1 MIFSSA
7 VRTLFWVAAL
17 LIAGSV
23 LTSIFAVVVEN
34 RMLAVSA
41 AVLMAAG
48 FLVGVAWL
56 DRANEDKFWYLNGK
70 RHREDGPDIEYTVKV
85 DDGGSKFWYLN
96 GELHREDG
104 PAIEWYHG
112 FKEWWLN
119 NKRHREDGPAVE
131 DSDGYKFWYL
141 NGELHREDGPAGE
154 WSNGNKYWYLNGN
167 LHREDGPAI
176 EYADGEKSWWLKG
189 ENVTEEEHK
198 RLTSKATCEG
208 KVVEIDG
215 VKYELKEV

>member
-48 FLVGVAWL
+48 FLAGVAWL
-56 DRANEDKFWYLNGK
+56 DRANGDKEGFLSGK
-70 RHREDGPDIEYTVKV
+70 RHREDGPDIEYTVEV
-85 DDGGSKFWYLN
+85 DMLGNKTWYLN
-96 GELHREDG
+96 G
-104 PAIEWYHG
+104 
-112 FKEWWLN
+112 
-119 NKRHREDGPAVE
+119 KRHREDGPAVE
-131 DSDGYKFWYL
+131 FADGYKFWYL
-141 NGELHREDGPAGE
+141 NGE
-154 WSNGNKYWYLNGN
+154 

-198 RLTSKATCEG
+198 RRTSKTTCEG